1 MRERV
6 QKILARAGVASRR
19 KSEELI
25 AAGRVTVNKAII
37 KLGDS
42 ADASVDDI
50 RVDGQKIR
58 LEQTAYFA
66 LNKPRGVVST
76 AFDPHGRQTV
86 LDYVPSKVRV
96 YPVGRLD
103 RAAEGLILLT
113 NDGAVANR
121 LLHPRYETE
130 KTYHVTLARNFDRR
144 DLEKLRRGV
153 RVGGR
158 IVQIHKVKM
167 HTPEHVEITLH
178 EGRKHIVKRLFRKLG
193 YTVARLKRTQIGNIT
208 LGQLPSGACREL
220 TRAEVLGL
228 RRLLV
233 DQVQERARPAQR
245 S

>member
-6 QKILARAGVASRR
+6 QKILARAGIASRR

-25 AAGRVTVNKAII
+25 AAGRVTVNRLAI

-42 ADASVDDI
+42 ADPATDDI
-50 RVDGQKIR
+50 RVDGER
-58 LEQTAYFA
+58 VRVEQTAYFA

-76 AFDPHGRQTV
+76 AFDPLGRQTV
-86 LDYVPSKVRV
+86 LDFVPSKTRV
-96 YPVGRLD
+96 FPVGRLD
-103 RAAEGLILLT
+103 RDAEGLILLT

-121 LLHPRYETE
+121 LLHPRYETQ
-130 KTYHVTLARNFDRR
+130 KTYHVTLARNFEKR

-153 RVGGR
+153 RVAGR
-158 IVQIHKVKM
+158 MVTLHKVKV
-167 HTPEHVEITLH
+167 HTPVHVEVTLH

-193 YTVARLKRTQIGNIT
+193 YTVSRLKRTQIGNIT

-220 TRAEVLGL
+220 TNAEVLGL

-233 DQVQERARPAQR
+233 DEVKQRARAAQ
-245 S
+245 